1 MFRLTSVLN
10 KLASLSGKLKGS
22 KRPSRPKSIQLHLE
36 ALETRVVPASV
47 SFQAGGA
54 IIPNV
59 QVETVYY
66 GQAWT
71 NANDPNNPQLKQETS
86 DLDKFFTDIT
96 GSAYVAGLRQYTGF
110 RYNGNSWYLPPTP
123 AAPGAGQFLFHD
135 LANGGALNT
144 AGNVDEA
151 TITNTLKQE
160 IANGKLSAPDANKLY
175 VVVLAPGLK
184 SQFDLSGP
192 NGTSPPNGGG
202 HHAAFLMNGVF
213 ANYVVVDHP
222 LIGTTPGAFLAAGVT
237 KQETSFQAL
246 TETASHELVEAITNP
261 AGFDKVDPGAPNHAA
276 WTGPDKLNPNGGAEI
291 GDIPQDDRPVG
302 GGVMGM
308 VDGYMVQQYWSQKD
322 RANVIPGGV
331 VYQDLTQVPA
341 GLSSPHFTLTS
352 LTQGA
357 RTSVQLQI
365 TLGTVTTST
374 FGQSTFA
381 GTWTSANGVT
391 ENIAGSFVVKG
402 QTVLVTVY
410 SIRTGQSLFAG
421 ALSTPNGNWK
431 DGVELTGTA
440 NGVSYFGVQDGSQE
454 TSLSGYGGW
463 GNGPTLPIPKHHPL
477 LMIY

>member
-1 MFRLTSVLN
+1 M
-10 KLASLSGKLKGS
+10 
-22 KRPSRPKSIQLHLE
+22 
-36 ALETRVVPASV
+36 VPASV

-71 NANDPNNPQLKQETS
+71 NANDPNNPQLRQES
-86 DLDKFFTDIT
+86 ADLNNFFKDIT
-96 GSAYVAGLRQYTGF
+96 GSAYVAGLSQYNGL
-110 RYNGNSWYLPPTP
+110 RYDGNSWYLPPTP
-123 AAPGAGQFLFHD
+123 AAPGTGQFLFQD
-135 LANGGALNT
+135 LVNGGALNS

-151 TITNTLKQE
+151 TITNTLKLE
-160 IANGKLSAPDANKLY
+160 IGSGKLSAPDANKLY

-192 NGTSPPNGGG
+192 NGTSPPTGGG

-222 LIGTTPGAFLAAGVT
+222 LIGTTPGAFLAAGRT

-246 TETASHELVEAITNP
+246 TETASHELVEAITDPNI
-261 AGFDKVDPGAPNHAA
+261 DLVDAGAPKRAA
-276 WTGPDKLNPNGGAEI
+276 WFGPDSTHPKGTAGAEI
-291 GDIPQDDRPVG
+291 GDIPQDDAPGRV
-302 GGVMGM
+302 VMGM

-341 GLSSPHFTLTS
+341 GLNSPHFTLTS

-374 FGQSTFA
+374 FGRSTFA
-381 GTWTSANGVT
+381 GTWTAANGVT
-391 ENIAGSFVVKG
+391 ENVAGSFVVKG
-402 QTVLVTVY
+402 QTVVVTVY
-410 SIRTGQSLFAG
+410 SIRTGQTLFAG